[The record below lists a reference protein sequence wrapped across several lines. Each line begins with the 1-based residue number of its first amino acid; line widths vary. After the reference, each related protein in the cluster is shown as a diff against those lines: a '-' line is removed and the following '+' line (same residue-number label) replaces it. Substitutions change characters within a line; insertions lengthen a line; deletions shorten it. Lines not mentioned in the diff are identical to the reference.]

1 VPRRLPPVELM
12 DQAEIRTS
20 TLPNGLVLL
29 VEPKPDV
36 QSAALSLMVPAG
48 SIYEPAGCGGT
59 ASLLSDLI
67 TRGAGERD
75 SRQLAAAFD
84 GLGVQ
89 RSETVGWNF
98 ISFSAAT
105 LADNLGA
112 ALDVYADVV
121 LRPRLPAD
129 QFEAALAGVEQ
140 GLLAIEDEPQRK
152 VLIELRRRCYD
163 TPWGLPTE
171 GSLADLPRLSHAVV
185 LEHYRRC
192 FHPNGTIL
200 GISGNVDPDRVR
212 QDVERLFGDWPAG
225 DGPPVARGSHGPA
238 VDHIHQESAQTQ
250 IGIAYDAVPYGDDE
264 YYAAW
269 AAIGVLS
276 GGSSARLFTEVRER
290 RGLCYSVYA
299 TLNSLLTEG
308 RVLAYAGTTVERA
321 QETLDVMLH
330 EMARLAEGIGQDELD
345 RCKARAKSSL
355 IMQQESTAAR
365 AGSIA
370 RDWFHVG
377 RVVTLDEVRDK
388 VNALTVDQVLDYA
401 RRHPPRNPTVLT
413 IGPEPLQVEQRDGS
427 HLAG

>member
-1 VPRRLPPVELM
+1 VPTRLPPVELM
-12 DQAEIRTS
+12 EQAEIRTVS
-20 TLPNGLVLL
+20 LPNGLVLL

-36 QSAALSLMVPAG
+36 QSAALSFMVPAG
-48 SIYEPAGCGGT
+48 SIYEPHGRAGT

-67 TRGAGERD
+67 TRGAGDRD
-75 SRQLAAAFD
+75 SRQLVAAFD
-84 GLGVQ
+84 ALGVQ

-105 LADNLGA
+105 LADNLA
-112 ALDVYADVV
+112 PALELYADLV
-121 LRPRLPAD
+121 LRPRLPED
-129 QFEAALAGVEQ
+129 QFSAALAGVEQ
-140 GLLAIEDEPQRK
+140 GLLSIEDEPQRK

-163 TPWGLPTE
+163 APWGLPTE
-171 GSLADLPRLSHAVV
+171 GELADLPNLTHAGVRD
-185 LEHYRRC
+185 HYRRC

-200 GISGNVDPDRVR
+200 GIAGNVDPDRVR
-212 QDVERLFGDWPAG
+212 DVVERHFGAWSTGEAPA
-225 DGPPVARGSHGPA
+225 VERGTRGPA

-250 IGIAYDAVPYGDDE
+250 IGIAYDAVPYGHDD

-269 AAIGVLS
+269 AAVGVLS

-321 QETLDVMLH
+321 QETLDVMLR
-330 EMARLAEGIGQDELD
+330 EMARLADGIGQDELD

-355 IMQQESTAAR
+355 IMQQESTASR

-370 RDWFHVG
+370 RDWFHLG

-388 VNALTVDQVLDYA
+388 VNALTVEQVLDYS
-401 RRHPPRNPTVLT
+401 RRHPPRDLTVLT
-413 IGPEPLQVEQRDGS
+413 IGPEPL
-427 HLAG
+427 HMTN